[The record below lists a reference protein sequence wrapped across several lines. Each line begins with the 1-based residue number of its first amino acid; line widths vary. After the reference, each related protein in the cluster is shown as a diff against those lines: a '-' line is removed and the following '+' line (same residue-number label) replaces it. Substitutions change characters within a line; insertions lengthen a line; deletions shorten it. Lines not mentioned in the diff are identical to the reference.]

1 MESMT
6 LDILGIAETHCVKE
20 GKITNENQK
29 NISKGGHL
37 DEKHYSKIN
46 AGLLGYIRERVIMLK
61 LQAKPFNTNIIQ
73 VYAPKFVC
81 EDEEVEKLY
90 QEINNG
96 IKQMKSGEVICVMG
110 GFNAKKVEKK
120 TMRR

>member
-1 MESMT
+1 
-6 LDILGIAETHCVKE
+6 
-20 GKITNENQK
+20 
-29 NISKGGHL
+29 
-37 DEKHYSKIN
+37 
-46 AGLLGYIRERVIMLK
+46 MLK
-61 LQAKPFNTNIIQ
+61 LQAKPFNINIIQ

-96 IKQMKSGEVICVMG
+96 IKQIKSGEVICVMG